1 MEDEHKHNETLD
13 LDENLVLVK
22 VKEDETLHSHDLHMT
37 YLNGGGDGND
47 GVEGL
52 YADYEF
58 NLQENLV

>member
-1 MEDEHKHNETLD
+1 
-13 LDENLVLVK
+13 VK